1 MKQIAVIHDEGYS
14 DVDKMMSS
22 IDYVSNFSKTFDGD
36 FLLHIH
42 KDSAL
47 LPIIEGSG
55 LPYKAV
61 DVFIEE
67 PDVMIAFS
75 TWDDG
80 TFAKDSLMKQWMARK
95 PVYAFQIAKKVD

>member
-1 MKQIAVIHDEGYS
+1 MKQIAIIHDAGYS

-22 IDYVSNFSKTFDGD
+22 LDYVSNFTNTFDGD

-55 LPYKAV
+55 LPHKAV
-61 DVFIEE
+61 TEFIEE

-75 TWDDG
+75 SWDDG
-80 TFAKDSLMKQWMARK
+80 TFAKDSLIKQWMARK